1 LIKMHCMEFYA
12 NNRPVVRVTV
22 WPKETKIKN
31 INTQPHS
38 AMLCCPVKAE
48 GSNLAYVSSSNI

>member
-1 LIKMHCMEFYA
+1 MHCSEFCA
-12 NNRPVVRVTV
+12 KNRPVVRGTV

-38 AMLCCPVKAE
+38 AMLCCPVNAA
-48 GSNLAYVSSSNI
+48 GSNLAYVSSNNI

>member
-1 LIKMHCMEFYA
+1 MHCMEFYA

>member
-1 LIKMHCMEFYA
+1 MKSMEFCA
-12 NNRPVVRVTV
+12 NNQPVDRATL

-48 GSNLAYVSSSNI
+48 GPNMAYV

>member
-1 LIKMHCMEFYA
+1 MHRKEFCA
-12 NNRPVVRVTV
+12 KNRPVVRAKV

-38 AMLCCPVKAE
+38 AMLRYPVKAE
-48 GSNLAYVSSSNI
+48 SSTLAYVSPNNI